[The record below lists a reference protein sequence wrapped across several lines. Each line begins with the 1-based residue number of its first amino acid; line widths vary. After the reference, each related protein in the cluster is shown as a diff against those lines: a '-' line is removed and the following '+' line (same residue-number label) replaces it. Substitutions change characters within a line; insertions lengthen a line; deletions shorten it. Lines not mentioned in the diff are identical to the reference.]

1 MLYRSRHRLRKILYL
16 SFWLKFLET
25 KLDSCKFLFIVT
37 VYQLYF
43 YTVSLIF
50 QTFLTLSLTDM
61 ANRVKLSSAKEAE
74 KYVLHMVSQMFS
86 QTVFILIL
94 EDEIRKQ
101 PIHCTVYVWKRLGQN
116 VGQTQGSPIL
126 RSCSLWYGCRH
137 HYHHHHHRIDG
148 VNRMTA

>member
-1 MLYRSRHRLRKILYL
+1 MLTGQGHRLRKILCL

-25 KLDSCKFLFIVT
+25 KLDSCEFLFIVT

-86 QTVFILIL
+86 QSLIL

-101 PIHCTVYVWKRLGQN
+101 PIHCTVYV
-116 VGQTQGSPIL
+116 
-126 RSCSLWYGCRH
+126 
-137 HYHHHHHRIDG
+137 
-148 VNRMTA
+148 